1 LIFNVFANK
10 YQRTAT
16 VIYEKD
22 ADQCVKTLKNIDYTL
37 NVIVIHY

>member
-16 VIYEKD
+16 VIYKKN
-22 ADQCVKTLKNIDYTL
+22 ADQCAKTLKNINYTL
-37 NVIVIHY
+37 NVIVIYY